1 MKICKLILHNNNFF
15 ILRIIPKNTCNI
27 AAAGQRKPYIVS
39 QKQKQQKWKKEDKK
53 KRKNLN
59 MQRFAP
65 KCGRIEE
72 LLLS

>member
-53 KRKNLN
+53 KEK
-59 MQRFAP
+59 
-65 KCGRIEE
+65 I
-72 LLLS
+72 